1 MKFFKTIFKS
11 FFDSQIPNWSLI
23 SSSSL
28 DFLRIVLKLS
38 TWVVGSIRKLGQSAL
53 WLGYSYLVFRIKIK
67 FDNVSTWL
75 TKYNTY

>member
-11 FFDSQIPNWSLI
+11 FSDSQILNWSLI

-28 DFLRIVLKLS
+28 DFLQIVLKLS

-53 WLGYSYLVFRIKIK
+53 WLVYSYVVFR
-67 FDNVSTWL
+67 DNI
-75 TKYNTY
+75 